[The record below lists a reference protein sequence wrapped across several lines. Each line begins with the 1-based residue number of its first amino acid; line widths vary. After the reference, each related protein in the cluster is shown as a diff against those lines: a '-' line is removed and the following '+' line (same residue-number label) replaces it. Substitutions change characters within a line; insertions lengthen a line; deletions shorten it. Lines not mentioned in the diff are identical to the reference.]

1 MGYPFRRMTRF
12 WRRLTAVLAIG
23 LAVPL
28 PAAAQ
33 RRAAAPSVASA
44 DEASAEDQEKAQEH
58 FQRAKDLYQSGSY
71 REAIAELEAARA
83 LDPRAKELVFNLGIV
98 HEKLGQFD
106 DAIAAFQ
113 KYLEME
119 GVTAQE
125 RAKAESVITRIE
137 GAKREI
143 AAGESQGPP
152 PAPPPPV
159 AEPAPPPD
167 RDAAPARGRI
177 DAATIAA
184 GSVAIVG
191 LGVGT
196 AFGIRA
202 LTLRPDGF
210 VTGRDGTYATLE
222 DRTRAAHTSAVVADV
237 ALAVFAVSAVATA
250 YLYFGRTKEPRGG
263 TTTLGAS
270 PTHGGGVVVLGGSFR

>member
-33 RRAAAPSVASA
+33 RGASAPSA
-44 DEASAEDQEKAQEH
+44 DEASAEDQEKAQVH

-167 RDAAPARGRI
+167 RGAAPARGRI

-237 ALAVFAVSAVATA
+237 AFAVFAVSAIATA
-250 YLYFGRTKEPRGG
+250 YLYFGRTKDPRGG